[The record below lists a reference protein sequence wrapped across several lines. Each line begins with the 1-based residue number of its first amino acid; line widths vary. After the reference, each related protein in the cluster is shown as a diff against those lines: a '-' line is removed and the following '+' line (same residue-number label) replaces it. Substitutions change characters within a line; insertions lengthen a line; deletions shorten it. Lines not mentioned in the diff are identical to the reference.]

1 MQRLIHV
8 QIPSATDTPAGRRL
22 AASLQACP
30 ICLESRG
37 RATLLLDSRPQIG
50 TRLPR
55 AVSTAHRGSQGV
67 RVAPGWFSDRS
78 AAGVARLQP
87 GDVCILQRN
96 ASATYL
102 AEGRSQRRIPHGRV
116 QACASSSPEQE
127 CRRGSNPQSG
137 LDQIPMEPTP
147 PAAKSYRVTLDR
159 SGRWHIAF
167 AAIPPEIK
175 APGRE
180 EVVGIDRGVAVTI
193 ALSTGELLIAPQLRP
208 AEQRR
213 FEHLAR
219 KLSRAQPGS
228 TRRGRIKLAVARLLA
243 RQRDRRRDWIE
254 KQTTML
260 AGRFDVIKLEDLRVG
275 QMTRSA
281 RRTREHPGV
290 GVRRKSQL
298 NRRVRDSAWGM
309 IAQRLR
315 DKAAGRVEFV
325 RAAFTSQRCHRCGHT
340 ARENRKSQAAFRCV
354 TCGHTDHA
362 DVNAAKNIAAGHA
375 VTARGGQPLGRPA
388 NREPHRSTSPVSG

>member
-1 MQRLIHV
+1 M
-8 QIPSATDTPAGRRL
+8 
-22 AASLQACP
+22 
-30 ICLESRG
+30 SRY
-37 RATLLLDSRPQIG
+37 
-50 TRLPR
+50 
-55 AVSTAHRGSQGV
+55 
-67 RVAPGWFSDRS
+67 
-78 AAGVARLQP
+78 RLQP
-87 GDVCILQRN
+87 TPQQADALLLHCRHARFVWNLAVEQHSFWTPDRR
-96 ASATYL
+96 SAPGYL
-102 AEGRSQRRIPHGRV
+102 EQSRQLTEARREFEWLRDGSQTVQQQALRDFSQAMCAFFNGTHRPPTWRKAGVNEGFRMVAFKPAHLRRLSKNVGAVRIPKVGWTKFRW
-116 QACASSSPEQE
+116 S
-127 CRRGSNPQSG
+127 R
-137 LDQIPMEPTP
+137 LP